1 MTEVVDVVVIGLGPG
16 SEEVAAK
23 LAEAGLSV
31 VGIDHGLVGGE
42 CPYWGC
48 IPSKAIIRAANAL
61 EEARRVPGLAGAST
75 VTPAWAPVARRIRE
89 MTDSWD
95 DRRAIERLERKGGR
109 FVRGTGRLDG
119 PGRVAVDGTVFEAR
133 RAIVVNTGT
142 SAVIPPIPGLAEVK
156 PWTNRELVETE
167 TLPASLVVLGGGTI
181 GLELAQAVHRFGVS
195 VRIVE
200 ADNRLLGLEEPETS
214 AEILRVLEEEG
225 LDVHLGTSVER
236 VAVGGEGVTLEA
248 GDVRVS
254 GEKVLVATGRRANL
268 SGIGLETIGL
278 DPSAK
283 AIEIDDD
290 CRAAPGVWAMGDC
303 TGKGAFTHVAT
314 YQGRIVV
321 ADILGRTHAKADY
334 HALPRVTFTDPEI
347 GTVGLTEVQARERG
361 IRVRTGKGSVATSTR
376 GWIHGPG
383 NAGFMKLVED
393 SDRGVLVGATSMGP
407 WGGEVMSMLSV
418 AVHAAVPAQTLRE
431 MIWAYPTF
439 HRGIEDALA
448 DLS

>member
-361 IRVRTGKGSVATSTR
+361 ISVRTGKGSVATSTR